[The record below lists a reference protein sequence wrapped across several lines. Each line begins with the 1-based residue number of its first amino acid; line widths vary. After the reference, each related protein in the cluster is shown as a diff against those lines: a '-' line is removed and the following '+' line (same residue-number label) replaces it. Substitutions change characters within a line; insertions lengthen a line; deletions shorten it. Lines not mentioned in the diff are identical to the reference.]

1 MVKPKTE
8 EEIELLREN
17 ALIVSKTLAE
27 VGKRVAPGVTTKE
40 LNRVAEDFI
49 RDHGAIPSFLG
60 FEGFPAALC
69 MSVNDVVV
77 HGFPSDYV
85 LKEGDIVSVDCGTL
99 YKGYNGDSAYTFPVG
114 EVDAETRK
122 LMDVTKA
129 SLYKGIEA
137 AVAGNRIGDIGYA
150 VQSYAES
157 FGFSVVR
164 ELEGHGLGKE
174 MHEQPGVPN
183 FGTRGRGTK
192 LVEGLVIC
200 IEPMIN
206 AGGRGVYLARNG
218 WAVHTQDH
226 RKSAHYELTVVVRKG
241 KAEQLSTFD
250 FIEKDGT
257 IRF

>member
-17 ALIVSKTLAE
+17 AVLVSKTLAE

-40 LNRVAEDFI
+40 LNKVAEDFI
-49 RDHGAIPSFLG
+49 RDNGAIPSFLG
-60 FEGFPAALC
+60 YDGFPAALC

-85 LKEGDIVSVDCGTL
+85 LKEGDVVSVDCGTL

-114 EVDAETRK
+114 EVDAGTRK
-122 LMDVTKA
+122 LLDVTKA

-137 AVAGNRIGDIGYA
+137 AVAGNRTGDIGYA
-150 VQSYAES
+150 VQTYAES

-164 ELEGHGLGKE
+164 ELEGHGLGRE

-183 FGTRGRGTK
+183 FGRRGKGTH
-192 LVEGLVIC
+192 LVDGMVIC

-206 AGGRGVYLARNG
+206 AGSKNVYLARNG
-218 WAVHTQDH
+218 WAVHTSDH
-226 RKSAHYELTVVVRKG
+226 QKSAHYELTVVVRRG

-250 FIEKDGT
+250 FIEKDGK
-257 IRF
+257 INF

>member
-1 MVKPKTE
+1 MVRPKTE

-17 ALIVSKTLAE
+17 AVIVSKTLAE
-27 VGKRVAPGVTTKE
+27 VGKHVAPGVTTNE
-40 LNRVAEDFI
+40 LNRVAETFI

-122 LMDVTKA
+122 LLDVTKA
-129 SLYKGIEA
+129 SLYKGIEM
-137 AVAGNRIGDIGYA
+137 AVAGNRTGDIGYA

-164 ELEGHGLGKE
+164 ELEGHGLGTQ
-174 MHEQPGVPN
+174 MHEDPGVPN
-183 FGTRGRGTK
+183 YGRKGHGCR
-192 LVEGLVIC
+192 LVDGMVIC
-200 IEPMIN
+200 IEPMIC
-206 AGGRGVYLARNG
+206 AGGRGVYLAKNG
-218 WAVHTQDH
+218 WAVHTADH
-226 RKSAHYELTVVVRKG
+226 KNAAHYELTVVIRKG
-241 KAEQLSTFD
+241 RAEQLSTFD
-250 FIEKDGT
+250 YIEKDGL
-257 IRF
+257 IKF

>member
-40 LNRVAEDFI
+40 LNKVAEDFI

-60 FEGFPAALC
+60 YEGFPAALC

-114 EVDAETRK
+114 EVDAETRR
-122 LMDVTKA
+122 LLDVTKA

-137 AVAGNRIGDIGYA
+137 AVAGNRVGDIGYA
-150 VQSYAES
+150 VQTYAES

-183 FGTRGRGTK
+183 FGHKGKGTK
-192 LVEGLVIC
+192 LVDGMVIC

-206 AGGRGVYLARNG
+206 VGGRGVYLARNG

-241 KAEQLSTFD
+241 RAEQLSTFD